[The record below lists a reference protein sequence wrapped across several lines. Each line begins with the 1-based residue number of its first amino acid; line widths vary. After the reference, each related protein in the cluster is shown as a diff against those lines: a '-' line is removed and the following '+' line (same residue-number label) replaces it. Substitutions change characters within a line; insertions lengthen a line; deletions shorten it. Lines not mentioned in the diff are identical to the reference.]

1 MAPFLLFNQFLASNG
16 ASIWSCQ
23 LFLINVH
30 VFCRDIYASF
40 GGLLMML
47 RGDASNANNFELD
60 QRLFLLMRKV

>member
-1 MAPFLLFNQFLASNG
+1 
-16 ASIWSCQ
+16 
-23 LFLINVH
+23 VH